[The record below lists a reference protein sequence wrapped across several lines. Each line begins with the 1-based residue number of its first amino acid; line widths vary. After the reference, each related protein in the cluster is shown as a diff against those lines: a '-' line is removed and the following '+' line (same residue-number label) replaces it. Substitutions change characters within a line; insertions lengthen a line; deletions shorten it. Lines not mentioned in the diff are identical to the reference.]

1 MIRLTKVSKLDFAT
15 LIGGSSLSVFMS
27 SHSVQ
32 ADTLDHNYQDTQ
44 KFIPPSSATQ
54 TLEQKKKSNI
64 VPESKVIKNHY
75 VKYLKAHFQIKES
88 IPKEIYYSSEAF
100 KGYIQ
105 ASTVWDMGDHFATLY
120 SGTVIRC

>member
-1 MIRLTKVSKLDFAT
+1 MSRLTKFSKLVFAT
-15 LIGGSSLSVFMS
+15 LIVGSGLSVFVS

-32 ADTLDHNYQDTQ
+32 ADTLDHNYQDTVR
-44 KFIPPSSATQ
+44 FIPPSSARQ
-54 TLEQKKKSNI
+54 TLEQKNTI

-75 VKYLKAHFQIKES
+75 VKYSKAHFQTKES
-88 IPKEIYYSSEAF
+88 IPKEIYYSSEGF

-105 ASTVWDMGDHFATLY
+105 ASTVWDIGDHFATLY

>member
-1 MIRLTKVSKLDFAT
+1 MIRLTKVSKLAFAT
-15 LIGGSSLSVFMS
+15 LIVGSSLSVFMS

-32 ADTLDHNYQDTQ
+32 ADILDHNYQDTQ
-44 KFIPPSSATQ
+44 KFIPPSSARQ
-54 TLEQKKKSNI
+54 TLEQKNNI

-75 VKYLKAHFQIKES
+75 VQYSKAHFQTKES
-88 IPKEIYYSSEAF
+88 IPKEIYYSSEGF

>member
-1 MIRLTKVSKLDFAT
+1 MIRLTKFSKLAFAT
-15 LIGGSSLSVFMS
+15 LIVGSSLSVFVS

-32 ADTLDHNYQDTQ
+32 AETLDHNYQDTVR
-44 KFIPPSSATQ
+44 FIPPSSARQ
-54 TLEQKKKSNI
+54 TLEQKNTI

-75 VKYLKAHFQIKES
+75 VKYSKTHFQSKES
-88 IPKEIYYSSEAF
+88 IPKEIYYSSEGF

-105 ASTVWDMGDHFATLY
+105 ASTVLDMGNHFVTLY

>member
-1 MIRLTKVSKLDFAT
+1 MIRLTKVSKLAFAT
-15 LIGGSSLSVFMS
+15 LIVGSSLSVFVS
-27 SHSVQ
+27 SHSIQ
-32 ADTLDHNYQDTQ
+32 ADTLEPNYQDTV
-44 KFIPPSSATQ
+44 KFIPPSSALQ
-54 TLEQKKKSNI
+54 TLEQKNTI

-75 VKYLKAHFQIKES
+75 IKYSKAHFQTKES
-88 IPKEIYYSSEAF
+88 IPKEIYYSSEGF

>member
-1 MIRLTKVSKLDFAT
+1 MSRLTKLSKLAFAT
-15 LIGGSSLSVFMS
+15 LITGSSLSVFVS

-32 ADTLDHNYQDTQ
+32 ADTLDHNYQDTV
-44 KFIPPSSATQ
+44 KFVTSSSATQ
-54 TLEQKKKSNI
+54 LLEHKNNI

-75 VKYLKAHFQIKES
+75 VKYSKAHFQSKES
-88 IPKEIYYSSEAF
+88 IPKEIYYSSGGF

>member
-1 MIRLTKVSKLDFAT
+1 MIRLTKVSKLAFAT
-15 LIGGSSLSVFMS
+15 LIAGSSLSVFVS

-32 ADTLDHNYQDTQ
+32 ADTLNHNYQDTQ
-44 KFIPPSSATQ
+44 KFIPPSSAIQ
-54 TLEQKKKSNI
+54 SLKQKNTI
-64 VPESKVIKNHY
+64 VPESKIIKSNY
-75 VKYLKAHFQIKES
+75 VKYSKAHFQTKES
-88 IPKEIYYSSEAF
+88 IPKEIYYSSEGF

>member
-1 MIRLTKVSKLDFAT
+1 MIRLTKVSKLVFTT
-15 LIGGSSLSVFMS
+15 LIVGSSLSFFVS

-32 ADTLDHNYQDTQ
+32 ADTLDHNYQDNQ
-44 KFIPPSSATQ
+44 KFIPPSSARQ
-54 TLEQKKKSNI
+54 TLEQKNNI

-75 VKYLKAHFQIKES
+75 VKYSKAHFQTKES
-88 IPKEIYYSSEAF
+88 IPKEIYYSSEGF

>member
-1 MIRLTKVSKLDFAT
+1 MIRLTKVSKLAFAT
-15 LIGGSSLSVFMS
+15 LIVGSSLSVFVS

-44 KFIPPSSATQ
+44 KFIPSSSARQ
-54 TLEQKKKSNI
+54 TLEQKNNI

-75 VKYLKAHFQIKES
+75 VKYSKAHFQTKES
-88 IPKEIYYSSEAF
+88 IPKEIYYSSEGF
-100 KGYIQ
+100 KGFIQ
-105 ASTVWDMGDHFATLY
+105 ASNVLDMGDHFITLY

>member
-1 MIRLTKVSKLDFAT
+1 MIRLTKFSKLAFAT
-15 LIGGSSLSVFMS
+15 LIVGSSLSVFVS

-32 ADTLDHNYQDTQ
+32 ADTLDHNYQDTVR
-44 KFIPPSSATQ
+44 FIPPSSARQ
-54 TLEQKKKSNI
+54 TLEQKNTI

-75 VKYLKAHFQIKES
+75 VKYSKTHFQSKES
-88 IPKEIYYSSEAF
+88 IPKEIYYSSEGF

-105 ASTVWDMGDHFATLY
+105 AITVLDMGNHFVTLY

>member
-1 MIRLTKVSKLDFAT
+1 MIRLTKVSKLAFAT
-15 LIGGSSLSVFMS
+15 LIVGSSLSVFMS

-32 ADTLDHNYQDTQ
+32 ADILDHNYQDTQ
-44 KFIPPSSATQ
+44 KFIPPSSARQ
-54 TLEQKKKSNI
+54 TLEQKNNI

-75 VKYLKAHFQIKES
+75 VKYSKAHFQTKES
-88 IPKEIYYSSEAF
+88 IPKEIYYSSEGF

-105 ASTVWDMGDHFATLY
+105 ASTIWDMGDHFATLY

>member
-1 MIRLTKVSKLDFAT
+1 MIRLTKVSKLAFAT
-15 LIGGSSLSVFMS
+15 LIVGSSLSVFVS

-44 KFIPPSSATQ
+44 KFIPPSSARQ
-54 TLEQKKKSNI
+54 TLEQKNTI

-75 VKYLKAHFQIKES
+75 VKYSKTHFHSKES
-88 IPKEIYYSSEAF
+88 IPKEIYYSSEGF

-105 ASTVWDMGDHFATLY
+105 ASTVLDMGNHFVTLY

>member
-1 MIRLTKVSKLDFAT
+1 MIRLTQFSKLACAT
-15 LIGGSSLSVFMS
+15 LIAGSGLSIFVP

-32 ADTLDHNYQDTQ
+32 ADTLDHNYQDPVR
-44 KFIPPSSATQ
+44 FIPPSSARQ
-54 TLEQKKKSNI
+54 TLEQKNTI

-75 VKYLKAHFQIKES
+75 VKYSKAHFQTKES
-88 IPKEIYYSSEAF
+88 IPKEIYYSSEGF

>member
-1 MIRLTKVSKLDFAT
+1 MIRLTKVSKLAFAT
-15 LIGGSSLSVFMS
+15 LIVGSSLSVFMS

-44 KFIPPSSATQ
+44 KFIPPSSARQ
-54 TLEQKKKSNI
+54 TLEQKNNI

-75 VKYLKAHFQIKES
+75 VKYSKAHFQIKEN
-88 IPKEIYYSSEAF
+88 IPKEIYYSSEGF

>member
-1 MIRLTKVSKLDFAT
+1 MIRLTKVSKLAFAT
-15 LIGGSSLSVFMS
+15 LIVGSSLSVFVS

-44 KFIPPSSATQ
+44 KFIPPSSARQ
-54 TLEQKKKSNI
+54 TLEQKNTI

-75 VKYLKAHFQIKES
+75 VKYSKTHFQSKES
-88 IPKEIYYSSEAF
+88 IPKEIYYSSEGF
-100 KGYIQ
+100 KGFIQ
-105 ASTVWDMGDHFATLY
+105 ASNVLDMGDHFITLY

>member
-1 MIRLTKVSKLDFAT
+1 MIRLTKVSKLAFAT
-15 LIGGSSLSVFMS
+15 LIVGSSLSVFVW

-44 KFIPPSSATQ
+44 KFIPPSSARQ
-54 TLEQKKKSNI
+54 TLEQKNTI

-75 VKYLKAHFQIKES
+75 VKYSKTHFQSKES
-88 IPKEIYYSSEAF
+88 IPKEIYYSSEGF

-105 ASTVWDMGDHFATLY
+105 ASTVLDMGNHFVTLY

>member
-1 MIRLTKVSKLDFAT
+1 MSRLTKFSKVVFAT
-15 LIGGSSLSVFMS
+15 LIAGSSLSTIVS

-32 ADTLDHNYQDTQ
+32 ADTLDSNYQDTV
-44 KFIPPSSATQ
+44 KFIPTSSVRP
-54 TLEQKKKSNI
+54 TLEQKNTI
-64 VPESKVIKNHY
+64 VPDVKVVKNHY
-75 VKYLKAHFQIKES
+75 VKYSKAHFQTKES
-88 IPKEIYYSSEAF
+88 IPKEIYYSSEGF

>member
-1 MIRLTKVSKLDFAT
+1 MSRLTKSSKLVFAT
-15 LIGGSSLSVFMS
+15 LIAGSSLSVFVS

-32 ADTLDHNYQDTQ
+32 ADTLDNNYQDTV
-44 KFIPPSSATQ
+44 KFVPYSSASQ
-54 TLEQKKKSNI
+54 LLERKNTI

-75 VKYLKAHFQIKES
+75 VKYFKSHFQSKES
-88 IPKEIYYSSEAF
+88 IPKKIYYSSEGF

-105 ASTVWDMGDHFATLY
+105 ASTVWDMGDHFITLY

>member
-1 MIRLTKVSKLDFAT
+1 M
-15 LIGGSSLSVFMS
+15 
-27 SHSVQ
+27 
-32 ADTLDHNYQDTQ
+32 
-44 KFIPPSSATQ
+44 
-54 TLEQKKKSNI
+54 EQKNTI

-75 VKYLKAHFQIKES
+75 VKYSKAHFQNKES
-88 IPKEIYYSSEAF
+88 IPKEIYYSSEGF

>member
-1 MIRLTKVSKLDFAT
+1 MSRLTKFSKLVFAT
-15 LIGGSSLSVFMS
+15 LIAGSSLSTFVS

-32 ADTLDHNYQDTQ
+32 ADTLDPNYQDNV
-44 KFIPPSSATQ
+44 KFIPPSSARP
-54 TLEQKKKSNI
+54 TLKQKNTI
-64 VPESKVIKNHY
+64 VPEAKVVKNHY
-75 VKYLKAHFQIKES
+75 VKYSKAHFQTKES
-88 IPKEIYYSSEAF
+88 IPKEIYYSSEGF

>member
-1 MIRLTKVSKLDFAT
+1 MIRLTKVSKLAFAT
-15 LIGGSSLSVFMS
+15 LIVGSSLSVFVS
-27 SHSVQ
+27 SHSIQ
-32 ADTLDHNYQDTQ
+32 ADTLDPNYQDTV
-44 KFIPPSSATQ
+44 KFIPPSSALQ
-54 TLEQKKKSNI
+54 TLEQKNTI

-75 VKYLKAHFQIKES
+75 IKYSKAHFQTKES
-88 IPKEIYYSSEAF
+88 IPKEIYYSSEGF